1 MESSFNTQP
10 PPRPENYQPVR
21 PDNYL
26 VVAILTTICCCM
38 PFGIV
43 SIVYAAKVD
52 GLYRGG
58 LYQEAEYASSQARKW
73 AIIAAVVGVTV
84 QVLYVVLYS
93 AALASML

>member
-1 MESSFNTQP
+1 MESSFNTHQ

-43 SIVYAAKVD
+43 SIVYA
-52 GLYRGG
+52 
-58 LYQEAEYASSQARKW
+58 STF
-73 AIIAAVVGVTV
+73 AA
-84 QVLYVVLYS
+84 
-93 AALASML
+93 